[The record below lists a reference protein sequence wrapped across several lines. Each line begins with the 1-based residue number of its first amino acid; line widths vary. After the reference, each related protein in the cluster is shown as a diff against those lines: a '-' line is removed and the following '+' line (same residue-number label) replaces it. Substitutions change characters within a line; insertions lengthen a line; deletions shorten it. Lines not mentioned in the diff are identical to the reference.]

1 MFHPTVLPWWWFK
14 VDRKDENQTDGRRDE
29 RRRLKL
35 GRREEREGRE
45 LPTKFQPSP
54 LLRLSVTPLQ
64 RMAGEEAAAAKA
76 EEADGRRGPRRK
88 RSGGTG
94 RGKIGTGKP
103 IEEMIGWP

>member
-14 VDRKDENQTDGRRDE
+14 VVRKDENQTDGRRDE

-35 GRREEREGRE
+35 GGREEREGRE
-45 LPTKFQPSP
+45 LPTKFPPSP
-54 LLRLSVTPLQ
+54 LLRLSVTPMQ

-94 RGKIGTGKP
+94 RGKIGTG
-103 IEEMIGWP
+103 